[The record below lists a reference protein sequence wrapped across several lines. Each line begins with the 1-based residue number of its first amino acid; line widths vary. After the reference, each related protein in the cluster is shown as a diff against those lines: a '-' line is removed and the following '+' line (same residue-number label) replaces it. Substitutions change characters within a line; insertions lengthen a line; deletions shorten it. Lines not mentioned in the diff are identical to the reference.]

1 MTSRP
6 ISLQLGVS
14 FLHLIARHHSIVI
27 LKKIKIEKHPA
38 KCKHNPN
45 FHVVQMKNEFIN
57 FFHLFTLPKK
67 KLKILFF
74 HRYTSSMHFGSQDI
88 EPKPKI

>member
-57 FFHLFTLPKK
+57 FFSPFHLAQE
-67 KLKILFF
+67 KIEIFIF
-74 HRYTSSMHFGSQDI
+74 S
-88 EPKPKI
+88 